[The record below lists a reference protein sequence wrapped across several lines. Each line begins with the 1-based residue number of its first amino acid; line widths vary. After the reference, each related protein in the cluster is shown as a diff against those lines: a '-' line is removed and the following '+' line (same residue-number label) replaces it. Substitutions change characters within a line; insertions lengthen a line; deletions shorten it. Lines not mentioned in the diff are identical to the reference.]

1 MTALRWMEGKWVV
14 RVHQSGGSQRV
25 SFDEQATVANRAY
38 GIKNQGDSWVLIR
51 VIDDVD
57 DRYRV
62 FGSADAAK
70 QQAEAWEHV
79 A

>member
-1 MTALRWMEGKWVV
+1 MAALTWITGKWVV

-25 SFDEQATVANRAY
+25 TFDEQATVGNRAY
-38 GIKNQGDSWVLIR
+38 SIKKQGDSWVLIR

-70 QQAEAWEHV
+70 QQAESWEHV

>member
-1 MTALRWMEGKWVV
+1 MAALRWIEGKWVV
-14 RVHQSGGSQRV
+14 RVHQSGGFQRV
-25 SFDEQATVANRAY
+25 TFDEQATVGNRAY
-38 GIKNQGDSWVLIR
+38 SIKQQGDSWVLIR
-51 VIDDVD
+51 AVDDLD

>member
-14 RVHQSGGSQRV
+14 GVHQSGGFQRA
-25 SFDEQATVANRAY
+25 FDEQATVDNRAY
-38 GIKNQGDSWVLIR
+38 SIKQQGASWVLVR
-51 VIDDVD
+51 AVDDVD
-57 DRYRV
+57 DRYGV

-70 QQAEAWEHV
+70 QQAEASEQV

>member
-14 RVHQSGGSQRV
+14 GVHQSGGFQRV
-25 SFDEQATVANRAY
+25 TFDEQATVDNRAY
-38 GIKNQGDSWVLIR
+38 SIKQQGASWVLVR
-51 VIDDVD
+51 AVDDVD
-57 DRYRV
+57 DRYGV